1 MDTTYSFRTD
11 INAKEE
17 ASAILKSLGTDLSSV
32 FNMCLRQIIIQKGI
46 PFDVNL
52 GYNQDTIDTL
62 HEVKEGK
69 NLYGPFDTFEEMK
82 KALNAQAPILK
93 YVQKRLQKNGIQGM

>member
-1 MDTTYSFRTD
+1 
-11 INAKEE
+11 
-17 ASAILKSLGTDLSSV
+17 
-32 FNMCLRQIIIQKGI
+32 MCLRQIIIQKGI

-82 KALNAQAPILK
+82 KALNA
-93 YVQKRLQKNGIQGM
+93 

>member
-11 INAKEE
+11 KMSKEE

-32 FNMCLRQIIIQKGI
+32 FNMCMRQIIIQKGI

-52 GYNQDTIDTL
+52 GYNQETIDTL
-62 HEVKEGK
+62 NEVKERK
-69 NLYGPFDTFEEMK
+69 NLHGPYDTAEEMK
-82 KALNAQAPILK
+82 KALHA
-93 YVQKRLQKNGIQGM
+93 

>member
-11 INAKEE
+11 KNSKEE

-32 FNMCLRQIIIQKGI
+32 FNMCMRQIIIQKGI

-52 GYNQDTIDTL
+52 GYNQETIDTL
-62 HEVKEGK
+62 NEVKERK
-69 NLYGPFDTFEEMK
+69 NINGPYDTFEEMK
-82 KALNAQAPILK
+82 KALHA
-93 YVQKRLQKNGIQGM
+93 

>member
-11 INAKEE
+11 KNSKEE

-32 FNMCLRQIIIQKGI
+32 FNMCMRQITIQKGI

-52 GYNQDTIDTL
+52 GYNQETIDTL
-62 HEVKEGK
+62 NEVKERK
-69 NLYGPFDTFEEMK
+69 NINGPYDTFEEMK
-82 KALNAQAPILK
+82 KALHA
-93 YVQKRLQKNGIQGM
+93 